1 MFDRIHFLGRIH
13 YSFGQFIGEF
23 GQFISKIGRYSS
35 LGDFTVHIF
44 NQMDFNRFF
53 RKPMGSEEA
62 DFLISASFLNTA
74 WYRVAIFFHFFQWFI
89 NRFLFFVTRIGDIS
103 PGHGHDGLDH
113 GFVSHWLLVVRVAI
127 DGFAPVAGS
136 LHLWTFQGQA
146 TRWQGS
152 L

>member
-23 GQFISKIGRYSS
+23 GQFISKIDRYSS

-53 RKPMGSEEA
+53 IEFDRFFRKPTGSEEA

-74 WYRVAIFFHFFQWFI
+74 WYRVAIFFHFFQ
-89 NRFLFFVTRIGDIS
+89 
-103 PGHGHDGLDH
+103 
-113 GFVSHWLLVVRVAI
+113 
-127 DGFAPVAGS
+127 
-136 LHLWTFQGQA
+136 
-146 TRWQGS
+146 
-152 L
+152 